1 MNREEL
7 IALANKIL
15 KGEASEAEVG
25 QYNTW
30 YNAMQQGEDFDILDS
45 GLKRAAIYAKV
56 ESIIDSR
63 HHVIDIKTRR
73 LWPRIA
79 AVAAAVTAIALCTYF
94 FTVSRPGDKSDLLT
108 YAKNDIAPGKSG
120 ATIELGDG
128 RVIQLSGAKTGVV
141 IGNGSIVYSSLRAS
155 KATKQSPL
163 HDEIA
168 SIPSNDVM
176 QMTASTAKGQTY
188 QFTLPDG
195 TRVWLNA
202 DSKIEFPS
210 QFNGEDRKVLLS
222 GEAYFAVVHNAK
234 QPFKVESK
242 GAGRNGQIVE
252 DIGTEFNINAYPDE
266 MGVRTTLIEGSAS
279 VSSLREEEHEL
290 PALRRRVTAQP
301 RVLTQ
306 NQQAI
311 WFDGTIKVSSAN
323 VEEAISW
330 KNGHFRFNDEQLGSI
345 MKKLGRWYDIEVVF
359 GDLKVAQVGFTG
371 TISRDK
377 NISQILSMLEKTKGV
392 HFKIEGRRIIVNE

>member
-15 KGEASEAEVG
+15 NGEASEAEVG
-25 QYNTW
+25 QYNAW
-30 YNAMQQGEDFDILDS
+30 YNAMQQGEDLDIPGS
-45 GLKRAAIYAKV
+45 ELKRAAIYAKV
-56 ESIIDSR
+56 ERIIDSGD
-63 HHVIDIKTRR
+63 HVTDIKARR
-73 LWPRIA
+73 LWRRIA
-79 AVAAAVTAIALCTYF
+79 AVAAAVTAIALCIYF
-94 FTVSRPGDKSDLLT
+94 FTVPRPGDKSDLLSYT
-108 YAKNDIAPGKSG
+108 EHDIAPGKNG
-120 ATIELGDG
+120 ATIELGNG
-128 RVIQLSGAKTGVV
+128 RVIQLSGAKSGVV
-141 IGNGSIVYSSLRAS
+141 IGGDDLKYSDGTAVSS
-155 KATKQSPL
+155 SP
-163 HDEIA
+163 DVK
-168 SIPSNDVM
+168 PGGVM

-195 TRVWLNA
+195 TKVWLNA

-234 QPFKVESK
+234 QPFRVESK
-242 GAGRNGQIVE
+242 GAGRDRQIVE

-279 VSSLREEEHEL
+279 VSSLREEG
-290 PALRRRVTAQP
+290 PALRRSVTAQP

-323 VEEAISW
+323 IEEAISW
-330 KNGHFRFNDEQLGSI
+330 KNGYFRFNDEQLGSI
-345 MKKLGRWYDIEVVF
+345 MKKLARWYGIEVVF
-359 GDLKVAQVGFTG
+359 GDLKVAQTGFTG